1 MITLSHCSPVRQ
13 NGPTCPT
20 TPHTQRPPA
29 ITRIRFGLIRFRSPL
44 LTEYLFLP
52 VLRCFTSRRSL
63 HIPYIFRYGSPHMTA
78 AGFPH
83 SDILGSRFACQL
95 PEAYRRLLRP
105 SSAPSAKASTL
116 CSYKLPTTKTKY
128 KDARVHCAVL
138 KQRPATTEQ
147 PPPHQRPHQQR
158 QDHQQ
163 VQGPD
168 SPQDPT
174 TRVLPQ
180 DPTVCRTD
188 QPQRHPTFHTPHP
201 PTTEATS
208 AHEAVLAR
216 HHQNQPSSRCS
227 TLEQPPQARTAQ
239 KAALDQPA
247 TTTAANQPR
256 SSLERR

>member
-1 MITLSHCSPVRQ
+1 MLIHSRFLGPGATWDPHQQVQPFRLRGYHPLCRAFQDPSTMITLSYCSPVRQ

-29 ITRIRFGLIRFRSPL
+29 ITRVRFGLIRFRSPL

-138 KQRPATTEQ
+138 KQRPATVEQ
-147 PPPHQRPHQQR
+147 PPPHQQPHPTTMEPTSR
-158 QDHQQ
+158 YK
-163 VQGPD
+163 
-168 SPQDPT
+168 DPT
-174 TRVLPQ
+174 ARKTPPHGCCLRTQ
-180 DPTVCRTD
+180 QCAEPTNPD
-188 QPQRHPTFHTPHP
+188 
-201 PTTEATS
+201 AT
-208 AHEAVLAR
+208 
-216 HHQNQPSSRCS
+216 
-227 TLEQPPQARTAQ
+227 
-239 KAALDQPA
+239 
-247 TTTAANQPR
+247 PR
-256 SSLERR
+256 STPRTHQRPKPPAHTKQY